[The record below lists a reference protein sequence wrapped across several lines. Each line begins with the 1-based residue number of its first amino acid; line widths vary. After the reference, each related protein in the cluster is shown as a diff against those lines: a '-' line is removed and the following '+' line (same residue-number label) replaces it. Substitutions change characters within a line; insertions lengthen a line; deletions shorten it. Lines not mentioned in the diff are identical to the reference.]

1 MLQRIEYLS
10 YKKDCH
16 QQLRSY
22 RALSQ
27 TSRAQA
33 QDKCCHQSHSRG
45 YHIAFGCW
53 WLPKL

>member
-33 QDKCCHQSHSRG
+33 QDKCCHQSHFRG